1 MARDTGLQLAEHP
14 INSTQERL
22 THVMAVPITTGTAP
36 GTRAPEPPAS
46 RHPRSPAAYRLTV
59 PNDETAPRLLR
70 DFLAAVLQLAAPERL
85 VEDAKVCLSEIVSNT
100 YRHTGAEPVRL
111 YIVVRPGRVLVA
123 VTDSAP
129 AALPVRRDGRPYA
142 EHGRGLTLVQA
153 LSDRFGCR
161 VHTRDGRPYEKTV
174 WFVLKGGGLGSAEAS

>member
-1 MARDTGLQLAEHP
+1 MDVLNIRAHQGALSSSSATCRQSLA
-14 INSTQERL
+14 
-22 THVMAVPITTGTAP
+22 
-36 GTRAPEPPAS
+36 
-46 RHPRSPAAYRLTV
+46 PAAYRLTV
-59 PNDETAPRLLR
+59 PNDATAPRLLR
-70 DFLAAVLQLAAPERL
+70 VFLAAVLQLAVPERL

-174 WFVLKGGGLGSAEAS
+174 WFVLKGGGPGSVEAS